1 MFISKQIT
9 SAQNEFVKK
18 VASLRERKGRK
29 QSGLFLI
36 EGHREIERAA
46 KFGWQLKEL
55 IFCADTLSAE
65 EIQAFLPQKTLS
77 EVEIIEVNKVV
88 FEKLTYRETGIN
100 LLATCI
106 QKELNLSNLSLK
118 KNPLIVALE
127 GLEKPGNIG
136 AILRTTDAA
145 GVDAVLICN
154 PLTDVFNPNIVRSSL
169 GCLFTQNIAIC
180 TTDEAIDWLNKNQ
193 IQITAT
199 HLEGAIPYHSADY
212 TQPTCIAMGTES
224 SGLTDKWRNSPAK
237 LIKIP
242 MKGEADSLNVSTSAA
257 IVIYE
262 AVRQRLVNES
272 K

>member
-1 MFISKQIT
+1 MFISKQI
-9 SAQNEFVKK
+9 SSLQNDFVKQ
-18 VASLRERKGRK
+18 VVSLHERKGRK

-46 KFGWQLKEL
+46 KFGWKLKEL
-55 IFCADTLSAE
+55 IFCSETLSAKK
-65 EIQAFLPQKTLS
+65 IKKLLPEKVLS
-77 EVEIIEVNKVV
+77 EIEIIEVNKPV
-88 FEKLTYRETGIN
+88 FEKLAYRDTGIS
-100 LLATCI
+100 LVATCV
-106 QKELNLSNLSLK
+106 QKNLKLSDLSLK

-127 GLEKPGNIG
+127 GLEKPGNVG
-136 AILRTTDAA
+136 AILRTADAA

-154 PLTDVFNPNIVRSSL
+154 PLTDIYNPNIVRSSL

-180 TTDEAIDWLNKNQ
+180 NTDEAIDWLYENQ

-199 HLEGAIPYHSADY
+199 HLEGAIPYHHTDFGK
-212 TQPTCIAMGTES
+212 PTCIAMGTES
-224 SGLTDKWRNSPAK
+224 SGLTDKWREASTE

-262 AVRQRLVNES
+262 AVRQRIVNEL